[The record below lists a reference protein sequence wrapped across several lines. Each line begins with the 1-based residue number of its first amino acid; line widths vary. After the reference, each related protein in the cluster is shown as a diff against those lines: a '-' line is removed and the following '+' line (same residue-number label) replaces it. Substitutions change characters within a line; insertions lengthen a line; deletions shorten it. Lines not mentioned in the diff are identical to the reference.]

1 MSVQLPNPALGT
13 LLMYAT
19 RPLSKSFGVEV
30 LGFQLSGTPS
40 GEDIIAIRKLWAEHK
55 LLLFRGQSFDEAALV
70 AFSRRFGDLE
80 IHVREEYLS
89 PEHPEVLYVSNIE
102 RDGRRIGILSDN
114 EVGWHYDQ
122 IYLPKPAVG
131 SLLMA
136 DTLPPEGGNTEFADM
151 CAAWEAL
158 PTGTRAKLDGCLA
171 NQSYEAF
178 NSAYSVPTN
187 NTQKAR
193 SPDIRHPIV
202 RTHPVTN
209 RKALYLCPGMT
220 TEIVGWDATESEE
233 MLEFLFEWTT
243 RPEFVYSHQWQPGD
257 AVMWD
262 NACTMHRRDPFDPQH
277 ERLMKRTT
285 ILPPPDLA
293 VPF

>member
-1 MSVQLPNPALGT
+1 MF
-13 LLMYAT
+13 AT
-19 RPLSKSFGVEV
+19 RSLSTTFGAEV
-30 LGFQLSGTPS
+30 LDFQLTEKPL
-40 GEDIIAIRKLWAEHK
+40 GEDIIAIRALWAEHK
-55 LLLFRGQSFDEAALV
+55 LLLFRNQSFDEAVLV
-70 AFSRRFGDLE
+70 GFSRHFGDLE

-89 PEHPEVLYVSNIE
+89 PEHPEILYVSNIE

-122 IYLPKPAVG
+122 IYLPRPAVG

-151 CAAWEAL
+151 CAAWDAL
-158 PTGTRAKLDGCLA
+158 PEEIRIRLDGALA

-178 NSAYSVPTN
+178 NQAYSVPTN
-187 NTQKAR
+187 NKQKAR
-193 SPDIRHPIV
+193 SPDIHHPIA
-202 RTHPVTN
+202 RTHPVTG

-220 TEIVGWDATESEE
+220 TDIVGWDLAESEE
-233 MLEFLFEWTT
+233 MLGFLFEWTT
-243 RPEFVYSHQWQPGD
+243 KPEFVYSHAWQPGD
-257 AVMWD
+257 ALMWD

-277 ERLMKRTT
+277 DRLMKRTT
-285 ILPPPDLA
+285 ILPPAERA

>member
-1 MSVQLPNPALGT
+1 
-13 LLMYAT
+13 MYAT

-277 ERLMKRTT
+277 ERLMTRTT

>member
-1 MSVQLPNPALGT
+1 
-13 LLMYAT
+13 MYAT
-19 RPLSKSFGVEV
+19 RSLSTTFGAEVLEFQLTENPLS
-30 LGFQLSGTPS
+30 
-40 GEDIIAIRKLWAEHK
+40 EDIVAIRELWAEHK
-55 LLLFRGQSFDEAALV
+55 LLLFRNQSFNEAGLV
-70 AFSRRFGDLE
+70 GFSRHFGDLE

-89 PEHPEVLYVSNIE
+89 QEHPEILYVSNIE
-102 RDGRRIGILSDN
+102 RNGRRIGILSDN

-151 CAAWEAL
+151 CAAWDAL
-158 PTGTRAKLDGCLA
+158 PEKTKIRLDGALA

-178 NSAYSVPTN
+178 NQAYSVPTN
-187 NTQKAR
+187 NKQKAR
-193 SPDIRHPIV
+193 SPDIHHPIA
-202 RTHPVTN
+202 RTHPVTG

-220 TEIVGWDATESEE
+220 TEIVGWDLAESEE
-233 MLEFLFEWTT
+233 MLAFLFDWTT
-243 RPEFVYSHQWQPGD
+243 KPEFVYSHAWQPGD
-257 AVMWD
+257 ALMWD

-277 ERLMKRTT
+277 DRLMKRTT
-285 ILPPPDLA
+285 ILPPADLA

>member
-1 MSVQLPNPALGT
+1 
-13 LLMYAT
+13 MYST
-19 RPLSKSFGVEV
+19 RPLGQSFGAEV
-30 LGFQLSGTPS
+30 LGFQLSATPS
-40 GEDIIAIRKLWAEHK
+40 GEDIIAIRKMWAEHK

-70 AFSRRFGDLE
+70 AFSRQFGDLE
-80 IHVREEYLS
+80 MHVREEYLS

-158 PTGTRAKLDGCLA
+158 PAETRAKLDGCLA

-178 NSAYSVPTN
+178 NSTYSVPTN
-187 NTQKAR
+187 NKQKAR
-193 SPDIRHPIV
+193 SPDIHHPIV

-220 TEIVGWDATESEE
+220 TEIVGWDAAESAE

-257 AVMWD
+257 ALMWD

>member
-1 MSVQLPNPALGT
+1 MTAI
-13 LLMYAT
+13 
-19 RPLSKSFGVEV
+19 RPLCPSFGAEV
-30 LGFQLSGTPS
+30 LEFELCSTPS
-40 GEDIIAIRKLWAEHK
+40 AEQVATIRGLWADHK
-55 LLLFRGQSFDEAALV
+55 LLLFRNQSFDEAALV
-70 AFSRRFGDLE
+70 GFSKEFGALE

-89 PEHPEVLYVSNIE
+89 PDHPEILYVSNIE

-122 IYLPKPAVG
+122 IYLPRPAVG

-151 CAAWEAL
+151 CAAWDAL
-158 PTGTRAKLDGCLA
+158 PAPTKQKLEGCLA

-178 NSAYSVPTN
+178 NQAYSVPTN
-187 NTQKAR
+187 NKQKSR
-193 SPDIRHPIV
+193 SPDIHHPLV
-202 RTHPVTN
+202 RTHPVTG

-220 TEIVGWDATESEE
+220 TEIVGWDPQESAE
-233 MLEFLFEWTT
+233 MLEFLFDWTT

-257 AVMWD
+257 ALMWD

-277 ERLMKRTT
+277 ARLMKRTT
-285 ILPPPDLA
+285 ILPPAELA